1 MATSRQDRLS
11 GEKKEQTQAP
21 AEQGQEQKTPHELA
35 AEFEQQGNEN
45 PPPPPLTDEQFREG
59 MKGMYN
65 FDALENKEMIDL
77 TGEILTRKHFK
88 DGETKPFFFIGW
100 AEVPDKMTGE
110 ARKSAKLVG
119 KDRET
124 YYAPSFV
131 IVSAFEKADGNLQA
145 SASNPIG
152 CKITSNGMKEGKNNN
167 SWDVK
172 VMVA

>member
-1 MATSRQDRLS
+1 MGTSRQDRLS
-11 GEKKEQTQAP
+11 GEKKEQVQQP
-21 AEQGQEQKTPHELA
+21 VEQGQEQKTPEQLA

-59 MKGMYN
+59 MKGMYD
-65 FDALENKEMIDL
+65 FDALEGKEMTDL

-100 AEVPDKMTGE
+100 AEIPDKMTGE
-110 ARKSAKLVG
+110 ARKCAKLVG

-124 YYAPSFV
+124 YFAPSYV
-131 IVSAFEKADGNLQA
+131 IVSAFEKADGNQA
-145 SASNPIG
+145 ASTSNPIG
-152 CKITSNGMKEGKNNN
+152 CKITSNGMKEGKTNNY
-167 SWDVK
+167 WDVK